1 METAPIIT
9 YRHVD
14 PSPAVETLIGRRV
27 KKLEQINDRIVGC
40 DVTLEA
46 PQKPR
51 RRGRL
56 YSVRV
61 MLRTPGP
68 DLSAA
73 RTVAQGSARD
83 DVLLAMNRAFSAAET
98 RLKRQKKVMGGVEVK
113 RHPPYV
119 QGEIEQIEPELGW
132 GIIRTGD
139 GREVY
144 FQRDALTGA
153 DWETLTPGTKMRFRE
168 MEGEKGPY
176 AAAVARVD

>member
-1 METAPIIT
+1 METAPVIT
-9 YRHVD
+9 YRHID

-27 KKLEQINDRIVGC
+27 RKLERINDRIVGC

-46 PQKPR
+46 PQKER
-51 RRGRL
+51 RKGRV

-61 MLRTPGP
+61 VLRIPGP

-98 RLKRQKKVMGGVEVK
+98 QLKRQKKVMGGVEVK
-113 RHPPYV
+113 HHPPFM
-119 QGEIEQIEPELGW
+119 QGTVEQFETELGW
-132 GIIRTGD
+132 GTIRTGD

-144 FQRDALTGA
+144 FHRDALTGA
-153 DWETLTPGTKMRFRE
+153 DWDSLAPGTRLRFRE
-168 MEGEKGPY
+168 MEGEQGAY
-176 AAAVARVD
+176 ATSVARVA